1 MLELFIVIVLGSTV
15 GMLLASFIAVAIVMN
30 KKVMAWY
37 MNKVMDLTMNAFDA
51 NLAASKEMES

>member
-15 GMLLASFIAVAIVMN
+15 GMLLALFIAVAIVMN

-37 MNKVMDLTMNAFDA
+37 MNKVMDLTMGAFDS